1 MLHWLFIIFEIAVSF
16 YMILLLGRVIRNLY
30 VAIETRKDSKI
41 SLKYDNWEFPHYDI
55 TNQDDDEITVDIS
68 ILVLTIL
75 WFINLTP
82 LTTKFTMG
90 IFVFLALTAL
100 FFVVP
105 SAISRATERLQKFY
119 EDMRKIEDYS
129 TISPNYVIYRARL
142 EALVDNIRSLV
153 FIAASSF
160 VLFVNFIL

>member
-90 IFVFLALTAL
+90 LFVFLALT
-100 FFVVP
+100 
-105 SAISRATERLQKFY
+105 
-119 EDMRKIEDYS
+119 
-129 TISPNYVIYRARL
+129 
-142 EALVDNIRSLV
+142 
-153 FIAASSF
+153 
-160 VLFVNFIL
+160 